1 MKKRIWAAILALAM
15 TVSLAACGGGTSST
29 TAAPGTTAKP
39 AETTAKPA
47 DTTTAAPAADTTT
60 AAPATTTAAPAPA
73 GTVQGVTDDTIYV
86 GNTAATSGVF
96 ASVGVPFNAG
106 MEAVFKAYND
116 AGGFNGKKIEL
127 KHYDDGFDAA
137 QGLTYTKTLVEDDKV
152 FALVGHFGTN
162 TVGATLDY
170 IKSVGIPMMY
180 AATGISDLYQE
191 GATGK
196 NACVFPVQPIYNA
209 EGRVLLARALAS
221 EADGVGLGGKKI
233 GVIATTDDA
242 GAGLLAGVKRQAE
255 EGSFDIVYQE
265 VDPSA
270 TEYSTAL
277 TVLKNAGCDV
287 VIACMN
293 QAPFQTA
300 MVSMR
305 DINYNAKVITSY
317 VSASATFLNELV
329 ENGSVTEERPVYAT
343 AWLDVTTEQGYAEM
357 MEFATVQLAWEA
369 ANGIAPADTY
379 SVNSYAMAG
388 YVAAK
393 LFVHGLEQLA
403 AKNMELTWEN
413 YIAVCE
419 EVPFHIPMGG
429 DINYA
434 NGDRLG
440 VTALALNTI
449 SLTVNESTGIRDLVE
464 VSGIMSL
471 DEVWGKR

>member
-1 MKKRIWAAILALAM
+1 MKKRIWAAILALVM
-15 TVSLAACGGGTSST
+15 TASLAACGGKTST
-29 TAAPGTTAKP
+29 TEAPTQPKPAESTSVKP
-39 AETTAKPA
+39 AETTEPA
-47 DTTTAAPAADTTT
+47 PVQTTE
-60 AAPATTTAAPAPA
+60 APAPA

-96 ASVGVPFNAG
+96 AAVGVPFNAG
-106 MEAVFKAYND
+106 MEAVFKAFND

-196 NACVFPVQPIYNA
+196 NACVFPVQPIYDA

-221 EADGVGLGGKKI
+221 EEGGAGLGGKKI

-242 GAGLLAGVKRQAE
+242 GAGLLSGVKRQAK

-270 TEYSTAL
+270 TEYTTAM

-317 VSASATFLNELV
+317 VSASATFLNQLV

-357 MEFATVQLAWEA
+357 LEFATVQLAWEA
-369 ANGIAPADTY
+369 ANGIDPASTY

-403 AKNMELTWEN
+403 AKNMDLTWEN

-429 DINYA
+429 DISYA

-440 VTALALNTI
+440 VTALALNTV
-449 SLTVNESTGIRDLVE
+449 SLTVNEATGIRDLVE